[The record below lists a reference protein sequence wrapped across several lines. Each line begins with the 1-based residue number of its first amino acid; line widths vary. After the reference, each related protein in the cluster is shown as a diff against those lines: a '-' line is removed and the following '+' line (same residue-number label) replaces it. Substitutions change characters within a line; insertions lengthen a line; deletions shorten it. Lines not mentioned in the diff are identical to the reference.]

1 MSQMMNFQI
10 VTTKAT
16 TENIYGSPNY
26 QDRKI
31 QEEGGGGVSQLMDT
45 VVTEKKKSS
54 VWISQ
59 MHNDH
64 QNINKSIDHAEILL
78 CLNRMHNFIAFALFN
93 AKK

>member
-26 QDRKI
+26 QNRKI
-31 QEEGGGGVSQLMDT
+31 QEGGGGVSQLMDT

-54 VWISQ
+54 VRISQ
-59 MHNDH
+59 MYNDH

-93 AKK
+93 AKR